1 MGDFIRVERL
11 VKRYRASDGSEVEAL
26 REVSF
31 AVEQGEFVTLVGH
44 SGCGKSTLLKI
55 LAGLVD
61 RSAGTVTI
69 DGTAVDGPRP
79 DIGIVFQ
86 KPLLLEWRRVLE
98 NVLLPVEIY
107 GLDRRRYE
115 GKAHRLLGTAG
126 LGAFLRKYPYE
137 LSGGMQQRVALCRA
151 LVAEPALLLMDEPFG
166 SLDALTR
173 QKMGF
178 ELLRLWQE
186 WKSTVLF
193 VTHDIV
199 ESIILADR
207 VVVMSPRPGRI
218 IDVVSVD
225 LPRPRD
231 LLMQDTPAFAR
242 LASRIRRR
250 LWEEE
255 TADA

>member
-1 MGDFIRVERL
+1 MADVIRVERL
-11 VKRYRASDGSEVEAL
+11 VKLYRARDGTDVEAL
-26 REVSF
+26 RDVSF
-31 AVEQGEFVTLVGH
+31 AVERGEFVTLVGH

-55 LAGLVD
+55 LAGLAEP
-61 RSAGTVTI
+61 SAGTVT
-69 DGTAVDGPRP
+69 VDGQPVGAPRP
-79 DIGIVFQ
+79 DVGIVFQ

-107 GLDRRRYE
+107 GLDRGRFE
-115 GKAHRLLGTAG
+115 EHAHHLLRTAG
-126 LGAFLRKYPYE
+126 LEGFLGKYPFE

-151 LVAEPALLLMDEPFG
+151 LVAEPSLLLMDEPFG

-199 ESIILADR
+199 ESMILADR

-218 IDVVSVD
+218 IDVMPVE

-231 LLMQDTPAFAR
+231 LLMQDTPAFTR
-242 LASRIRRR
+242 LASRIRLR

>member
-1 MGDFIRVERL
+1 MMPAFQNPPLQRPDEAIA
-11 VKRYRASDGSEVEAL
+11 KARAWAAAGGARRSLYDNILDAL
-26 REVSF
+26 RSTEPRRATR
-31 AVEQGEFVTLVGH
+31 AVQWFR
-44 SGCGKSTLLKI
+44 SPGK
-55 LAGLVD
+55 
-61 RSAGTVTI
+61 
-69 DGTAVDGPRP
+69 PCP
-79 DIGIVFQ
+79 
-86 KPLLLEWRRVLE
+86 
-98 NVLLPVEIY
+98 
-107 GLDRRRYE
+107 GLDRARYE
-115 GKAHRLLGTAG
+115 QHAHHLLRTAG
-126 LGAFLRKYPYE
+126 LEGFLGKYPFE

-151 LVAEPALLLMDEPFG
+151 LVAEPSLLLMDEPFG

-218 IDVVSVD
+218 IDVMPVE

-231 LLMQDTPAFAR
+231 LLMQDTPAFTR
-242 LASRIRRR
+242 LASRIRLR